1 MAKRKTVR
9 SASAGTPVKI
19 ESGLISDGKIFIDNG
34 GQWAAQRLEQRL
46 RECGT
51 MGPDADGQ
59 VSALRTLDTLS
70 KDDWITLD
78 KAVIQEAQLRMR
90 LVADI
95 NNAGLVYNVPNAMG
109 KLILQHQTLTDMG
122 AASISLDGKARGDD
136 DDVEYDLD
144 GIPLPIISKD
154 FTLNLRQLEASR
166 NSVTGGL
173 PLDTTLAERAAR
185 KVGEA
190 CENMVV
196 NGGPTFGGLHIYG
209 LTNYP
214 QRFVVNY
221 TAGNWVSG
229 ATAQNMIN
237 DILLMIN
244 RAATRRMYGPFK
256 LVIPPNYNEVLE
268 ADYNVAG
275 ASLMTIRERILK
287 IEGIKSI
294 TLSDWV
300 PNNNIFLVQMTQDV
314 IRMVNGVPVQ
324 TIQWDDLGGFIKRF
338 KVFTIMVPQFRADAQ
353 GRSGIVHMH

>member
-1 MAKRKTVR
+1 MAKQKTVR
-9 SASAGTPVKI
+9 TSRTASGVTVSP
-19 ESGLISDGKIFIDNG
+19 GLVSDGKIFMDAG

-59 VSALRTLDTLS
+59 ISALRTLDTLS
-70 KDDWITLD
+70 KDDWIHLD
-78 KAVIQEAQLRMR
+78 KAVIQEAQLRMK

-95 NNAGLVYNVPNAMG
+95 NAAGLTYQVPNAMG
-109 KLILQHQTLTDMG
+109 KLILQHQTMSDMG
-122 AASISLDGKARGDD
+122 PASISLDGKARMDD
-136 DDVEYDLD
+136 DGIEYDLD

-166 NSVTGGL
+166 NSVTGGM

-196 NGGPTFGGLHIYG
+196 NGGPTFGGLHIWG

-214 QRFVVNY
+214 QRFIANY
-221 TAGNWVSG
+221 TNGNWLSG
-229 ATAQNMIN
+229 ATPADMIN

-244 RAATRRMYGPFK
+244 RAASRRMYGPFK
-256 LVIPPNYNEVLE
+256 LILPPNYNEVIN

-275 ASLMTIRERILK
+275 ASLLTIRERILK
-287 IEGIKSI
+287 IEGIVSI

-300 PNNNIFLVQMTQDV
+300 PNNNMFLVQMTQDN
-314 IRMVNGVPVQ
+314 IRMVNGVPIQ

-338 KVFTIMVPQFRADAQ
+338 KVFAIMVPQFRSDAQ